1 MKFRYAVVICLG
13 LISSLSACS
22 GKWTAATDESGK
34 TIGRSAN
41 WKVEIVSAK
50 KELSHEAGGNSYRLT
65 LELRFEYLGPKG
77 PVRAPTFTLSSDDI
91 KTIIPVTM
99 GWSPEDKT
107 FAPWL
112 LSGLTDSIYGAKDP
126 PDPQKMTTLEVG
138 QTLQIHVSYL
148 GVPSANQHPKLMFAD
163 VPPIP
168 FEVEKS

>member
-1 MKFRYAVVICLG
+1 MKFRYAVMIFLG

-22 GKWTAATDESGK
+22 GKPTAATDESGK

-50 KELSHEAGGNSYRLT
+50 KELSHEAGRNSSRLA
-65 LELRFEYLGPKG
+65 LDLRFDYLGPKG
-77 PVRAPTFTLSSDDI
+77 PVRAPTFTLSTDYS
-91 KTIIPVTM
+91 KTVIPVTM
-99 GWSPEDKT
+99 GWKPEDKT

-126 PDPQKMTTLEVG
+126 PDPQSLTTLETG
-138 QTLQIHVSYL
+138 QTLQVHVYYL
-148 GVPSANQHPKLMFAD
+148 DVPSASQHPKLIFAD